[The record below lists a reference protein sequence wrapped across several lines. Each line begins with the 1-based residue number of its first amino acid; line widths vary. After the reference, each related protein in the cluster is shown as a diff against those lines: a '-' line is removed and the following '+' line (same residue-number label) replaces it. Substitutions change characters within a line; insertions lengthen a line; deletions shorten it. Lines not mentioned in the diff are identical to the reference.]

1 MKKPAV
7 FLDRD
12 GTMTAELGYLTDLE
26 SIVYYPRVE
35 RAIRLL
41 NHLDFLVVVATNQSA
56 IARGMV
62 SEAAVR
68 MIHDTISNHF
78 GLCAARI
85 DAFYFCP
92 HHPEATQALYRAQC
106 DCRKPAPGLLL
117 QAARDLGIDLER
129 SYMVG
134 DQTSD
139 LQAGAK
145 AGCTAVLVLTG
156 KGGETLVEMD
166 ARLRATVHV
175 APDLLAASRWIALR
189 AWRSRV

>member
-1 MKKPAV
+1 
-7 FLDRD
+7 
-12 GTMTAELGYLTDLE
+12 MTAELGYLTDLA

-41 NHLDFLVVVATNQSA
+41 NHLDFLVVIATNQSA

-68 MIHDTISNHF
+68 MIHETIISHF
-78 GLCAARI
+78 ALCGARI
-85 DAFYFCP
+85 DAFYYCP

-117 QAARDLGIDLER
+117 QAARDLEIDLER

-145 AGCTAVLVLTG
+145 AGCTGVLVLTG

-166 ARLRATVHV
+166 AHLRATVHV
-175 APDLLAASRWIALR
+175 VPDLLAASRWIALR
-189 AWRSRV
+189 AWGSRV